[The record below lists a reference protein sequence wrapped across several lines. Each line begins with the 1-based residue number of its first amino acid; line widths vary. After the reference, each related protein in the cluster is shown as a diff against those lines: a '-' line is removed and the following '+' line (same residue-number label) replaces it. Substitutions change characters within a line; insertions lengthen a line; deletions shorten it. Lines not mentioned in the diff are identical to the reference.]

1 MTTLA
6 SLGARFV
13 GAGGPD
19 AFHSNGEPEPL
30 RTGVGIAMSCPCG
43 GLSSCIGDLYIP
55 CINPIDGGPFLDLSG
70 HQRTGQTLEE
80 LSLSNK
86 IIRIGGCGWRGWIES
101 GSVVTEG

>member
-55 CINPIDGGPFLDLSG
+55 FINPIDGGPFLDLSG
-70 HQRTGQTLEE
+70 HQRTGQTLED
-80 LSLSNK
+80 LSLFP
-86 IIRIGGCGWRGWIES
+86 IRSFELVVVGG
-101 GSVVTEG
+101 VVGLRVVLS